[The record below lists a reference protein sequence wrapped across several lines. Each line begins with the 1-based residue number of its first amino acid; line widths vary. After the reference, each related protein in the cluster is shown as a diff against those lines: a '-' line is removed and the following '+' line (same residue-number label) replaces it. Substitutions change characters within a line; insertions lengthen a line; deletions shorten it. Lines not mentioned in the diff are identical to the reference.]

1 MNTSDVIKKE
11 TQNNNQ
17 VENKKTV
24 DNTQT
29 DSVAKILKN
38 NTHEITKKLESQLPL
53 KVQQFSEL
61 YSAYLHSM
69 NNTFDSCITCEK
81 ELFDKLGVDKG
92 VVKAFGEYTKAHTD
106 NMIQQMDYYAQYRK
120 YSTETQLSAMKS
132 WDNFVTTMMDYN
144 FKVFDQFK

>member
-1 MNTSDVIKKE
+1 MSTTNVTKKE
-11 TQNNNQ
+11 NSNQ
-17 VENKKTV
+17 AE
-24 DNTQT
+24 NTQT
-29 DSVAKILKN
+29 DSVAQILKN
-38 NTHEITKKLESQLPL
+38 NTHEVTKKLESQLPL

-106 NMIQQMDYYAQYRK
+106 NLLLQMDYYAQYRK
-120 YSTETQLSAMKS
+120 YASDTQLSAMKS

>member
-1 MNTSDVIKKE
+1 MSTTNVTKKE
-11 TQNNNQ
+11 NSNQ
-17 VENKKTV
+17 AE
-24 DNTQT
+24 NTQT
-29 DSVAKILKN
+29 DSVAQILKN
-38 NTHEITKKLESQLPL
+38 NTHEVTKKLESQLPL

-92 VVKAFGEYTKAHTD
+92 VVKAFGEYPKAHTD
-106 NMIQQMDYYAQYRK
+106 NMIQQMDYYAQFRK

>member
-1 MNTSDVIKKE
+1 MSTTNVTKKE
-11 TQNNNQ
+11 NSNQ
-17 VENKKTV
+17 AE
-24 DNTQT
+24 NTQT
-29 DSVAKILKN
+29 DSVAQILKN

-81 ELFDKLGVDKG
+81 ELFEKLGVDKG

-106 NMIQQMDYYAQYRK
+106 NLLLQMDYYAQYRK
-120 YSTETQLSAMKS
+120 YASDTQLSAMKS